1 MRRRDMVPR
10 RQHAATRR
18 RRVDVPISGRRVRCH
33 VRRRMVVTVATSTAV
48 MVRQGRRRRRGHGR
62 VAAGVCWC
70 VPRRRQHRHRHRHRR
85 TIRGSRPMCRRRW
98 LVAATAMVAVAKLRS
113 VGRAVASS
121 SRHNRRRHDTAGA
134 IPADRE
140 RRGRRLEPRRHI
152 RVTAGRCASVVRV
165 AVGVATRARCGVGVL
180 PRVRSAVSST
190 LSRVAVA
197 VAVAVARPRV
207 VQQRRVASQRRPADV
222 VRARSGAV
230 LQQRHGADAT
240 DDVGEPRVVGED
252 VPELRHLAAERGVGR
267 AAVLCDRELLH
278 QLATLT
284 VPGVTLPRQRRLH
297 RLQMEGGGVRNHVT
311 VSH

>member
-1 MRRRDMVPR
+1 
-10 RQHAATRR
+10 
-18 RRVDVPISGRRVRCH
+18 
-33 VRRRMVVTVATSTAV
+33 
-48 MVRQGRRRRRGHGR
+48 
-62 VAAGVCWC
+62 
-70 VPRRRQHRHRHRHRR
+70 
-85 TIRGSRPMCRRRW
+85 MCRRRW

-113 VGRAVASS
+113 VGRAVADS

-278 QLATLT
+278 QLTTLT

-297 RLQMEGGGVRNHVT
+297 RLQMEGGGRPQPRHSFTLTAHNRGMHKRVRVRASVSKPAAATEPHRDLSLRGFYVLSQLVPLFHHGLRLHVRSFQLGREFDLLRFIACAGCKQERVNGRIT
-311 VSH
+311 